1 MYILQLD
8 KIHMKTVLQ
17 NICRSNNLNLEK
29 LMHCRTD
36 LVQGAY
42 EVYMKTKDEPETVE
56 TL

>member
-17 NICRSNNLNLEK
+17 NICRSNNLDLEK

-42 EVYMKTKDEPETVE
+42 EVYMMTKDEPETV
-56 TL
+56 

>member
-1 MYILQLD
+1 M
-8 KIHMKTVLQ
+8 KIVLQ
-17 NICRSNNLNLEK
+17 NICSKNNLDLEK
-29 LMHCRTD
+29 LMLCRTD